1 MYVCV
6 HSYMYICIYLY
17 IHIWILSI
25 RFFFASLLRRLCVDN
40 DSSESEGVKYMRGA
54 IIEKLFGEVELRSV
68 YIFMNGI

>member
-6 HSYMYICIYLY
+6 HSYMYICICLY